1 MERKVTALNGI
12 DVYSYPQLHL
22 HSFCIGLYV
31 KAGLLYESPEE
42 TGITH
47 FLEHV
52 LFRNLGGLPQR
63 ALYERLE
70 NIGAEFN
77 ACTYKEFVYFYITA
91 APRHFEECAGI
102 IAMLLAPLTASPADV
117 SAERRRIQSEIRE
130 EDELNSLEHF
140 AKQQVW
146 KGTSLSRLITGTI
159 TCAEAIGA
167 ERLREE
173 KRRVFTSGNLFFY
186 VTGCYTEKDVDTLC
200 RLAGG
205 VPLEA
210 GRAAREDLAPMP
222 EGFMQRGGGVF
233 LRNTADL
240 PGVLFSFDM
249 ACARYSMAELNLL
262 YDILFS
268 GTLCRFNLRLSE
280 DSGLFYDYDAY
291 LEQYGNIGAIHV
303 EFSVMQSRLY
313 EALGL
318 AAAVFWSMREKIA
331 GEELAHFLPEYA
343 YNHLAA
349 LDRPQR
355 LNWDMAYNNHILGKG
370 YGSVEELPGLYSRV
384 TPERLMEIANEIFRQ
399 ENLVV
404 AVKAERRKTQAE
416 RLKEI
421 LSGL

>member
-1 MERKVTALNGI
+1 MERKITTRNGI
-12 DVYSYPQLHL
+12 DVYSYPQPHL

-42 TGITH
+42 AGITH

-70 NIGAEFN
+70 SVGAEFN

-91 APRHFEECAGI
+91 AHRHFEECAGI
-102 IAMLLAPLTASPADV
+102 IAMLLAPLTATVADV
-117 SAERRRIQSEIRE
+117 SAERRRVQSEIRE
-130 EDELNSLEHF
+130 EDELNSIEHF

-159 TCAEAIGA
+159 TGVEAIGA

-173 KRRVFTSGNLFFY
+173 KRRVFAAENMFFY
-186 VTGCYTEKDVDTLC
+186 VTGCYAKKDVETLC
-200 RLAGG
+200 RLADGY
-205 VPLEA
+205 PLEA
-210 GRAAREDLAPMP
+210 GRAARENLAPVP
-222 EGFMQRGGGVF
+222 EGFMQRGGGVL

-249 ACARYSMAELNLL
+249 ACRKYSMAELNLL

-268 GTLCRFNLRLSE
+268 GTLSRFSLRLSE
-280 DSGLFYDYDAY
+280 DSGLVYDYDAF
-291 LEQYGNIGAIHV
+291 LEQYGNIGTLHV
-303 EFSVMQSRLY
+303 EFSAMQSRLY
-313 EALGL
+313 EAVGL
-318 AAAVFWSMREKIA
+318 AAEVFRSMREKIA
-331 GEELAHFLPEYA
+331 GEELAHFLPEYT

-370 YGSVEELPGLYSRV
+370 YGSIEELPGLYSRV
-384 TPERLMEIANEIFRQ
+384 TPERLMEISGEIFRP

-404 AVKAERRKTQAE
+404 AVKAERRKIKADTLE
-416 RLKEI
+416 GI
-421 LSGL
+421 LSSL